1 MRHIRSSGEF
11 ISRSGYRERGKERL
25 RGEESRGVPSSFPR
39 EESLSLSGWGG
50 PSIRQHER
58 DYHTRPHNRH
68 THNRPRTTFPVS
80 CYSCRAYSVAP
91 SLHVAVLS
99 ADNLLATRQIYAN
112 PLWNTAQGYC
122 YSPLRRR
129 MENAFQGAPSPPRSI
144 ICAICVV
151 SFLHSASIMTRE
163 RIEQGNLMKRRWW

>member
-58 DYHTRPHNRH
+58 DYHTRPHNRR

-80 CYSCRAYSVAP
+80 CYSCPSVQRGSLSTRRRSIRRQFACNPTDLCESLMEHGARVLLLSSSPKNGKRFPGRPVSP
-91 SLHVAVLS
+91 SF
-99 ADNLLATRQIYAN
+99 DNLRN
-112 PLWNTAQGYC
+112 
-122 YSPLRRR
+122 LRRIVF
-129 MENAFQGAPSPPRSI
+129 A
-144 ICAICVV
+144 
-151 SFLHSASIMTRE
+151 
-163 RIEQGNLMKRRWW
+163 